1 MANKGIWCVV
11 SYPDSADLEKAL
23 DLFRGAG
30 AACMWILHDK
40 DTLEDGTPKK
50 AHWHIACGWSKGF
63 LKWADFLDLVKLTA
77 KDGGKAFLPKQ
88 QDARVDGSP
97 DQLEDYFLHRDD
109 RSRKTGKHEYAP
121 DELHKDPKWSPDDY
135 IRAEDRRK
143 RESDDAKREK
153 AQDFASAVQIA
164 KDNDLGEWA
173 DLVDYY
179 TDHGLDLGG
188 LIACAYPVKAYLD
201 SRRSLGKTT
210 AAHVRQLVNQVHDLQ
225 DQIKAYQSGKD
236 PIYTEL
242 AGKLRAAQAEETRA
256 INRCEDHDR
265 AVTRAITIIQ
275 ALYSR
280 TGEYL
285 GYTDIMCALYNPE
298 RSALCDALNIK

>member
-1 MANKGIWCVV
+1 MANKGIWCAVA
-11 SYPDSADLEKAL
+11 YPDSADLEKAL

-40 DTLEDGTPKK
+40 DTMEDGTPKK
-50 AHWHIACGWSKGF
+50 PHWHIACGWSKGF

-88 QDARVDGSP
+88 QEARVDGSP
-97 DQLEDYFLHRDD
+97 DQLEDYFLHRDE
-109 RSRKTGKHEYAP
+109 RSRKAGKHEYSP
-121 DELHKDPKWSPDDY
+121 DELHKDDKWSPEDY

-143 RESDDAKREK
+143 RESDDAKKEK
-153 AQDFASAVQIA
+153 AHDFAFAVQIA

-173 DLVDYY
+173 DLVDFYSEN
-179 TDHGLDLGG
+179 GFDLGG

-201 SRRSLGKTT
+201 SRRNLGKTV
-210 AAHVRQLVNQVHDLQ
+210 AAHVRQLVEQINTLQ
-225 DQIKAYQSGKD
+225 DEVKAYQKGKD

-242 AGKLRAAQAEETRA
+242 ADKLRAAQSEATRA
-256 INRCEDHDR
+256 ISRCEDHDR